1 MVLTGNVWL
10 WMTSVV
16 LPVGNTVPGT
26 NVSVLK
32 GRRGPSGPGPGKVLL
47 IKYARCRWTPCE
59 PRYPTSSDVSFPIPF
74 CTEPFHC
81 WTYCA
86 GAWGSNAVKLTVV
99 GVSAPVPRTGVPK
112 FMPVLKR
119 AAGGVKLSACCVS
132 GKTYGTLCR
141 WLHQVFRS
149 TGVKKIP

>member
-1 MVLTGNVWL
+1 MVLTGKVSL
-10 WMTSVV
+10 CTTAAV
-16 LPVGNTVPGT
+16 LLGVNTVPGT
-26 NVSVLK
+26 KVSVLK
-32 GRRGPSGPGPGKVLL
+32 GRRGPRGPGPGRVLL
-47 IKYARCRWTPCE
+47 IRCALCRWKPRE
-59 PRYPTSSDVSFPIPF
+59 PMYPTSREVFCPKLF

-86 GAWGSNAVKLTVV
+86 GAWESNAVKLTVV

-149 TGVKKIP
+149 TGVKKNP